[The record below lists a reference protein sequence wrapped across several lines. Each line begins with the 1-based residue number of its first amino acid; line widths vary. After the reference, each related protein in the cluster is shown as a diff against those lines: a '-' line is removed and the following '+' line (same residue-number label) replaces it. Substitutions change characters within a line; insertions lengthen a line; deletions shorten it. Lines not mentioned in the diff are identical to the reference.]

1 LPLGSSHEVSSAANS
16 LICVELPYRVHI
28 YGRAEGICG
37 VAVTDED
44 YPERA
49 CSSLLGK
56 ICDEFIAKYPRT
68 AYVNLPKDPK
78 NESPLQLPELKSY
91 LVKYQNPQEAD
102 NLTKIQNEL
111 DDTKQIMHKTI
122 ESVLERGQKI
132 DDLVAKSDGLSAQSK
147 LFYTQAKK
155 QNSCCVVM

>member
-1 LPLGSSHEVSSAANS
+1 MPPFK
-16 LICVELPYRVHI
+16 IHI

-49 CSSLLGK
+49 CQSLLGK
-56 ICDEFIAKYPRT
+56 ICDDFISKYPRS
-68 AYVNLPKDPK
+68 AYADLTYTKDPK
-78 NESPLQLPELKSY
+78 GKSPLPYPELKTY
-91 LVKYQNPQEAD
+91 LQKYQSPAEAD

-132 DDLVAKSDGLSAQSK
+132 EDLVAKSDGLSAQSK